1 MGTKPLMNGRRS
13 ERLPRNIEV
22 TLLGKAN
29 GFEYQEPA
37 RTVDLSDQGLGV
49 LTDNPVDPARPMDT
63 GQIVYILGNKSQ
75 DLGYCRIVWTRADH
89 DRAPTRA
96 GLQFLN

>member
-1 MGTKPLMNGRRS
+1 MGTNPLMDGRRS
-13 ERLPRNIEV
+13 ERWPRDIEV
-22 TLLGKAN
+22 TLLGKSR

-37 RTVDLSDQGLGV
+37 HTVDLSDHGIGI

-63 GQIVYILGNKSQ
+63 GQIVYVLGNKAQ
-75 DLGYCRIVWTRADH
+75 DLGYCRIVWTRADR